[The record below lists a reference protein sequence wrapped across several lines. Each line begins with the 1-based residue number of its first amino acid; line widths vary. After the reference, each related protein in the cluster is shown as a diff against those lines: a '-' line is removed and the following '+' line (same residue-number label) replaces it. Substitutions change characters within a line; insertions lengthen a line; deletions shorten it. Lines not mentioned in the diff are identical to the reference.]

1 MEALTQKVV
10 LNVDENLWLSVV
22 VQLTCIFDLPF
33 LSKDGL
39 LLKKKSIVTYP
50 PILFYI
56 FIILY
61 I

>member
-22 VQLTCIFDLPF
+22 VQLTYIFDLPF

-39 LLKKKSIVTYP
+39 HFLKKSIVTYP

-56 FIILY
+56 FITLY